1 MILVTGVILISD
13 SDAQAGKTISQ
24 SSLQFVLAKSSSIIG
39 RWDLVWRPS
48 KNMIMYRVFQNDGQ
62 AIKYTALLDNNGK
75 PTGAGQKKAANYKIN
90 SDGTIQIFNELREKK
105 IIYDKNREIIQDKMK
120 ILEGRNRMLQISMDK
135 NIFSKKV
142 VYILLTI
149 VICIILI
156 ILFAISF
163 FKSN

>member
-1 MILVTGVILISD
+1 M
-13 SDAQAGKTISQ
+13 Q
-24 SSLQFVLAKSSSIIG
+24 
-39 RWDLVWRPS
+39 
-48 KNMIMYRVFQNDGQ
+48 
-62 AIKYTALLDNNGK
+62 IKYNYIFSFYFNMRNIGKDKYESFMNLDRAIDVMNDNIVALKSQTINLQENIEK
-75 PTGAGQKKAANYKIN
+75 TKIN
-90 SDGTIQIFNELREKK
+90 PEKIFNELREKK
-105 IIYDKNREIIQDKMK
+105 IIYDKNREIIQNKMK

>member
-1 MILVTGVILISD
+1 VE
-13 SDAQAGKTISQ
+13 
-24 SSLQFVLAKSSSIIG
+24 
-39 RWDLVWRPS
+39 
-48 KNMIMYRVFQNDGQ
+48 IMQ
-62 AIKYTALLDNNGK
+62 IKYNYIFSFYFNMRNIGEDEYESFMNLDRAIDVMNDNIVALKSQTINLQENIEK
-75 PTGAGQKKAANYKIN
+75 TKI
-90 SDGTIQIFNELREKK
+90 DPEKIFNELREKK

>member
-1 MILVTGVILISD
+1 M
-13 SDAQAGKTISQ
+13 Q
-24 SSLQFVLAKSSSIIG
+24 
-39 RWDLVWRPS
+39 
-48 KNMIMYRVFQNDGQ
+48 
-62 AIKYTALLDNNGK
+62 IKYNYIFSFYFNMRNIGEDEYESFMNLDRAIDVMNDNIVALKSQTINLQENIEK
-75 PTGAGQKKAANYKIN
+75 TKIN
-90 SDGTIQIFNELREKK
+90 PEKIFNELREKK
-105 IIYDKNREIIQDKMK
+105 IIYDKNREIIQNKMK

>member
-1 MILVTGVILISD
+1 M
-13 SDAQAGKTISQ
+13 Q
-24 SSLQFVLAKSSSIIG
+24 
-39 RWDLVWRPS
+39 
-48 KNMIMYRVFQNDGQ
+48 
-62 AIKYTALLDNNGK
+62 IKYNYIFSFYFNMRNIGEDKYESFMSLDNAIDVMNDNIVALK
-75 PTGAGQKKAANYKIN
+75 SQTINLQENIEKTKI
-90 SDGTIQIFNELREKK
+90 DPDEIFNELREKK

-149 VICIILI
+149 IISIILI
-156 ILFAISF
+156 ILFGISF

>member
-1 MILVTGVILISD
+1 M
-13 SDAQAGKTISQ
+13 Q
-24 SSLQFVLAKSSSIIG
+24 
-39 RWDLVWRPS
+39 
-48 KNMIMYRVFQNDGQ
+48 
-62 AIKYTALLDNNGK
+62 IKYNYIFSFYFNMRNIGEDKYESFMSLDNAIDVMNDNIVALK
-75 PTGAGQKKAANYKIN
+75 SQTINLQENIEKTKI
-90 SDGTIQIFNELREKK
+90 DPEKIFNELREKK

-149 VICIILI
+149 IISIILI
-156 ILFAISF
+156 ILFGISF

>member
-1 MILVTGVILISD
+1 MRN
-13 SDAQAGKTISQ
+13 
-24 SSLQFVLAKSSSIIG
+24 IG
-39 RWDLVWRPS
+39 ED
-48 KNMIMYRVFQNDGQ
+48 
-62 AIKYTALLDNNGK
+62 KYESFMSLDNAIDVMNDNIVALK
-75 PTGAGQKKAANYKIN
+75 SQTINLQENIEKTKI
-90 SDGTIQIFNELREKK
+90 DPEKIFNELREKK

-149 VICIILI
+149 IISIILI
-156 ILFAISF
+156 ILFGISF

>member
-1 MILVTGVILISD
+1 M
-13 SDAQAGKTISQ
+13 Q
-24 SSLQFVLAKSSSIIG
+24 
-39 RWDLVWRPS
+39 
-48 KNMIMYRVFQNDGQ
+48 
-62 AIKYTALLDNNGK
+62 IKYNYIFSFYFNMRNIGEDEYESFMNLDRAIDVMNDNIVALKSQTINLQENIEK
-75 PTGAGQKKAANYKIN
+75 TKI
-90 SDGTIQIFNELREKK
+90 DPEKIFNELREKK